1 MAPKLP
7 STVLR
12 RPCLS
17 HSSSSSS
24 SRPHI
29 IPSGSPSPSQAGSSN
44 QVRHATFVPRS
55 RRPYTFTQLIQLSD
69 GSTYTQRTTS
79 PAAIFKSTKDTRNH
93 AVWQPSD
100 PTLRNV
106 EVDEAGKLAAFRARF
121 GRGWDVDAAAEG
133 QEAEGKKT
141 DEKQEMDYDTFADL
155 ISGYAGKEGEK
166 KSGGGLSAKEQ
177 ARLEK
182 KKK

>member
-7 STVLR
+7 ATLLR

-17 HSSSSSS
+17 TSQTS
-24 SRPHI
+24 
-29 IPSGSPSPSQAGSSN
+29 SPSPLQTT

-69 GSTYTQRTTS
+69 GSTYTMRTTS
-79 PAAIFKSTKDTRNH
+79 PAALFKSTKDTRNH
-93 AVWQPSD
+93 ALWQPSD
-100 PTLRNV
+100 PNLRNV

-121 GRGWDVDAAAEG
+121 GRGWDVDVGKEEVEAAEG
-133 QEAEGKKT
+133 EGGAKKV
-141 DEKQEMDYDTFADL
+141 EQGEEEEMDYDSFADL
-155 ISGYAGKEGEK
+155 ISGYAKHETQS
-166 KSGGGLSAKEQ
+166 KSGGVSAKEQ
-177 ARLEK
+177 AKLDK

>member
-7 STVLR
+7 STLLR

-17 HSSSSSS
+17 A
-24 SRPHI
+24 
-29 IPSGSPSPSQAGSSN
+29 PSTSSPSSQSLQAAH

-55 RRPYTFTQLIQLSD
+55 RRPYTFTQLVQLSD
-69 GSTYTQRTTS
+69 GSTYTMRTTS
-79 PAAIFKSTKDTRNH
+79 PMAIFKSTKDTRNH

-100 PTLRNV
+100 PSLRNV

-121 GRGWDVDAAAEG
+121 GRGWDVDAADAKEEVDTG
-133 QEAEGKKT
+133 
-141 DEKQEMDYDTFADL
+141 KQEEAQGGMDYDTFADL
-155 ISGYAGKEGEK
+155 ISGYASREGEK

-177 ARLEK
+177 AKLDSRK
-182 KKK
+182 KK

>member
-7 STVLR
+7 TTLLR

-17 HSSSSSS
+17 ASASSTSPSSS
-24 SRPHI
+24 PATTTL
-29 IPSGSPSPSQAGSSN
+29 QAQ

-55 RRPYTFTQLIQLSD
+55 RRPYTFTQLVQLSD
-69 GSTYTQRTTS
+69 GSTYTMRTTS
-79 PAAIFKSTKDTRNH
+79 PAAIFRSTRDTRNH
-93 AVWQPSD
+93 AMWQPSD
-100 PTLRNV
+100 PSLRNV

-121 GRGWDVDAAAEG
+121 GRSWDVDVAESKEEV
-133 QEAEGKKT
+133 EASGAEKKEDEG
-141 DEKQEMDYDTFADL
+141 MDYDTFADL
-155 ISGYAGKEGEK
+155 ISGYAVKEGGS

-177 ARLEK
+177 ARLDK